1 MIHNL
6 TLVHLLL
13 AIAAGGCVY
22 LALREVRRRY
32 ISQWRLFAPASLA
45 LFIALA
51 MALIQIGARHPPW
64 TLGTAFLAGLAIGGA
79 RGFAIDIQHD
89 MYRPRA
95 NVSRAAK
102 LVLLWV
108 AIVTAVAAAVEIVG
122 AFASPAFEVAR
133 YWAALIGNVC
143 AGAML
148 ARAFV
153 LTVRLHRHA

>member
-6 TLVHLLL
+6 SLVHLFL

-22 LALREVRRRY
+22 LALREVRRRH

-45 LFIALA
+45 LVIALELT
-51 MALIQIGARHPPW
+51 LIQVGARQPPW
-64 TLGTAFLAGLAIGGA
+64 TLGAAFLAGMIIGCA
-79 RGFAIDIQHD
+79 RGLRIDIQHD

-95 NVSRAAK
+95 NVSHAAK

-108 AIVTAVAAAVEIVG
+108 AIAVGAAATIEIAG
-122 AFASPAFEVAR
+122 AFASPDFDAAR
-133 YWAALIGNVC
+133 YWAALIGNTC

-148 ARAFV
+148 ARAVV
-153 LTVRLHRHA
+153 LTVRIHRHA